1 MKFNKVIREHMESV
15 LTDKRLAA
23 NKEARAEYDA
33 KVKACAA
40 EVEEIIAFAREQ
52 VVMTLVKHE
61 MDMEVKRWGDIK
73 PAAEVIVF
81 FDRMYIQNSSEAN
94 KLKDAEYAR
103 YEHQQQEM
111 KRIELEAVLGA
122 DRDAFFKM
130 LEEVRF

>member
-33 KVKACAA
+33 KVKACGA
-40 EVEEIIAFAREQ
+40 EVEEIINLAREQ
-52 VVMTLVKHE
+52 VAMTLAKHG
-61 MDMEVKRWGDIK
+61 MDIEVKKWGNLM

-81 FDRMYIQNSSEAN
+81 FDKMYLQNSAEAD
-94 KLKDAEYAR
+94 KLQSAERMR

-111 KRIELEAVLGA
+111 KRIELEAALGA
-122 DRDAFFKM
+122 DREAFFKM
-130 LEEVRF
+130 LTEVQF

>member
-33 KVKACAA
+33 KVKTCAA

-130 LEEVRF
+130 LNEVQF

>member
-1 MKFNKVIREHMESV
+1 MRITKVIREFMEEQ
-15 LTDKRLAA
+15 LTNKRLAA

-122 DRDAFFKM
+122 DREVFFKM